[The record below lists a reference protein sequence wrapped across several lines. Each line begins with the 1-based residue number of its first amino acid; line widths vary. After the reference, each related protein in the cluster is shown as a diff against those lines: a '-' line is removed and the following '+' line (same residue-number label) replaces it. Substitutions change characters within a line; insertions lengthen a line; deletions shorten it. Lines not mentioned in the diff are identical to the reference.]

1 VTLKRHWYYCRKRR
15 GEKRSHP
22 LRSCLTCARA
32 KTRCNKIAPRCSTCA
47 TKNLDCRY
55 PSDSSQLSEVETQET
70 RFESD
75 AEVAL
80 PETPSFVELSG
91 VIGPQC
97 ADATRAELEAQAT
110 HPLELTDVQREI
122 FEWDFLHTSSDLH
135 IAQRP
140 LPCDGPQFT
149 PSFNFAESPA
159 SADAGNTCLQHYIT
173 TNELMTYAT
182 ISRPIATHSTMN
194 VRFLRTRPKFKNG
207 VQMTANNMARILYSY
222 PKMLIDLNALPPFLH
237 PKWISACGSEE
248 SLEPLANCIS
258 LLGMLGSRTRITA
271 SLFWR
276 NVRMECDR
284 ISSNQINS
292 NTQGLI
298 ATVQALL
305 IYMLVRVAEGE
316 TAHNNHDAV
325 LLATLT
331 MVLEELRKRSQYASL
346 AQDSLDTMCPGTNWD
361 KWILDESRR
370 RLSIVFRIINMLV
383 CMSPATTCIDQ
394 PGLILAPLPARKQL
408 WEAASE
414 EQWLNELHR
423 VPCIKSGY
431 GLANSGDL
439 IELDEYQI
447 KSLNTPRLEDL
458 CTSTKSSE
466 NWDEWC
472 AGMDG
477 FGALIMLAASL
488 PL

>member
-1 VTLKRHWYYCRKRR
+1 M
-15 GEKRSHP
+15 
-22 LRSCLTCARA
+22 CARA
-32 KTRCNKIAPRCSTCA
+32 KIRCNKVAPRCSTCA

-55 PSDSSQLSEVETQET
+55 PSNSSQLREVGTQET

-80 PETPSFVELSG
+80 PETPSFVELSSL
-91 VIGPQC
+91 IGPQC
-97 ADATRAELEAQAT
+97 TDATRAGVKAQAT
-110 HPLELTDVQREI
+110 HALGVSDVQRGTYER
-122 FEWDFLHTSSDLH
+122 DFLHTSSDLN
-135 IAQRP
+135 IVQKA
-140 LPCDGPQFT
+140 LSFEGSQFT
-149 PSFNFAESPA
+149 PSMNFAESPA
-159 SADAGNTCLQHYIT
+159 SADTSNTRLQHYIT
-173 TNELMTYAT
+173 VNEFIAYSTMSQP
-182 ISRPIATHSTMN
+182 ISTHPTMN
-194 VRFLRTRPKFKNG
+194 VRFLRTRPKFENG
-207 VQMTANNMARILYSY
+207 GQMTANNMARILCSY
-222 PKMLIDLNALPPFLH
+222 PKMLMDHNALPPFLH
-237 PKWISACGSEE
+237 PQWISASNSEE

-258 LLGMLGSRTRITA
+258 LLGMLGTRARITA

-284 ISSNQINS
+284 ISSNQINF

-316 TAHNNHDAV
+316 TEHNNHDAV

-331 MVLEELRKRSQYASL
+331 MVLDELRRRSQYASL
-346 AQDSLDTMCPGTNWD
+346 AQDSLDIMCPGTNWGQ
-361 KWILDESRR
+361 WILEESRR

-414 EQWLNELHR
+414 EQWLSELQR
-423 VPCIKSGY
+423 VPCIDSGY
-431 GLANSGDL
+431 GLAKSGDL
-439 IELDEYQI
+439 IGLDEYQM
-447 KSLNTPRLEDL
+447 KSSNTPRSEEL
-458 CTSTKSSE
+458 CMSANSSK